1 MGRTP
6 SSRYSG
12 TGHGRIS
19 VAASVTRFTVAG
31 VVATLALSLLIASL
45 SRRAGV
51 EEGIRSAE
59 RVARVVGHGVVAPLL
74 TPELRSGDAQAA
86 ARLGTAVA
94 AVAASG
100 PVSRI
105 EVIDGRG
112 RVLWSDEPRVVGVVA
127 PLDGLERAALE
138 DGTVGSHVTDLT
150 APQNRFES
158 PDRALLEVHVGV
170 RDAAGRRLLVKVY
183 QGYDVVQDS
192 ARAAYMRFAPAAL
205 GALLLLQAVQI
216 PIAWHLA
223 RRLRRHQEAE
233 TRLLQSVVDA
243 SEDERRRIAAEVH
256 DGVVQDLTGLTYDLD
271 VARLHAAGAEP
282 ELIARTAERVRQS
295 VTELRSLLV
304 DLNPPRLPEA
314 GLAPALAVLAEGLE
328 REGLTVHL
336 DAAAADDLPEPV
348 ASLLYRAALEALRN
362 VRSHSEAGRVAVV
375 VSRTPT
381 EAVLSVDDDGR
392 GMDRVGLAASSVR
405 GHLGL
410 RTLEDR
416 LQAAGGALTIASAPG
431 QGTRV
436 LAQVPLDGAA
446 VLPRGAEAPSS
457 VGVAR

>member
-6 SSRYSG
+6 RFPG
-12 TGHGRIS
+12 TGRIS

-31 VVATLALSLLIASL
+31 VVATLALSLLIAAL
-45 SRRAGV
+45 SRRAGDEQGV
-51 EEGIRSAE
+51 RSAE

-74 TPELRSGDAQAA
+74 TPELRAGDADAR
-86 ARLGTAVA
+86 ARLETAVA
-94 AVAASG
+94 AAASSG
-100 PVSRI
+100 PVTRI
-105 EVIDGRG
+105 EVLDGRG
-112 RVLWSDEPRVVGVVA
+112 RVLWSDEPRVVGEVV
-127 PLDGLERAALE
+127 PLDPLERDALE
-138 DGTVGSHVTDLT
+138 HETVASHVADLS
-150 APQNRFES
+150 APTNRFES

-170 RDAAGRRLLVKVY
+170 RDAGGRRLLVKVY
-183 QGYDVVQDS
+183 QGYDVVQES
-192 ARAAYMRFAPAAL
+192 ARAAYMRFAPASL

-271 VARLHAAGAEP
+271 VARLHPSGADP
-282 ELIARTAERVRQS
+282 ELVARTAERVRHS

-314 GLAPALAVLAEGLE
+314 GLAPALAVLAEGLQ
-328 REGLTVHL
+328 REGLQVQL
-336 DAAAADDLPEPV
+336 DAEAAEDLPEPV

-362 VRSHSEAGRVAVV
+362 VRSHSGATRVSVLV
-375 VSRTPT
+375 TRTPT
-381 EAVLSVDDDGR
+381 EAAIAVDDDGR
-392 GMDRVGLAASSVR
+392 GMDRVGLAASNVH

-416 LQAAGGALTIASAPG
+416 LLAAGGALTISSAPG
-431 QGTRV
+431 AGTRV
-436 LAQVPLDGAA
+436 LAQVPLDDSGPLHRGAA
-446 VLPRGAEAPSS
+446 ASDS
-457 VGVAR
+457 VGVVR